1 MSLSHLA
8 TLFQERVQAHPD
20 RELVVH
26 GDVRLSYAEVDR
38 QAAGLAASL
47 EGLGVGAG
55 DRLAVDLPNWAEWV
69 VAFLA
74 GARLGATV
82 VPLDPGLSFHELKY
96 QLRHSEA
103 KAVITPELWSGTDYL
118 ELYEEMLPDLP
129 DLKHVVTVGP
139 EDLWTDDR
147 FLQFEDLTARGAGS
161 DERGEPARRFSD
173 TSRAAASAAS
183 SGGPAPVAASAATRG
198 ADEPLALLYT
208 SGTMGKPKG
217 VLLSHRNLVETAR
230 LSAEALELVDGD
242 RVLGTVPFFHVFGVS
257 TVIGTIAAGGTL
269 VLQERFE
276 AGEALELLERERI
289 TVCHGVPTMF
299 QLLMREKTF
308 AGRDLTALRTGVVAG
323 APVSPDLVRR
333 IRAWCNVE
341 IAYGLTETGPTIC
354 MTRPGDPAERRAQT
368 VGCPLPGVDVKVV
381 DLATGSLHGPEAVG
395 ELAVKGANVMLGYHR
410 MPGETAR
417 AHGPEGYFLTG
428 DLVVVDEAGAVQIVG
443 RRKEMII
450 RGGNNVTP
458 REVEDVLRTHPAVD
472 DVCVVGVPNEL
483 LGELVCACVVPVE
496 GAILTGDE
504 LKEFGRDQLVDYK
517 VPDHVRFFDT
527 FPMTGSGKVKRM
539 ELARVVDLELNT
551 T

>member
-1 MSLSHLA
+1 MPSSQLA

-26 GDVRLSYAEVDR
+26 GARRMTYSEVER

-47 EGLGVGAG
+47 AGLGIGAG
-55 DRLAVDLPNWAEWV
+55 DRIAVDLPNWPEWI

-82 VPLDPGLSFHELKY
+82 VPVDPALSFHELKY

-103 KAVITPELWSGTDYL
+103 RAVVTPEVWNGTDYL
-118 ELYEEMLPDLP
+118 ELYEELLPDLP
-129 DLKHVVTVGP
+129 DLHHVITVGP
-139 EDLWTDDR
+139 EDVWTDDR
-147 FLQFEDLTARGAGS
+147 FVQFEELARAGGAAGQ
-161 DERGEPARRFSD
+161 
-173 TSRAAASAAS
+173 
-183 SGGPAPVAASAATRG
+183 GGGG
-198 ADEPLALLYT
+198 ADDALALLYT

-230 LSAEALELVDGD
+230 LSAEALELRDGD
-242 RVLGTVPFFHVFGVS
+242 RALAAVPFFHVFGVS
-257 TVIGTIAAGGTL
+257 TVVGTICVGGTL

-276 AGEALELLERERI
+276 AGGALELLEKERV

-299 QLLMREKTF
+299 QLLMRDRTF
-308 AGRDLTALRTGVVAG
+308 AGRDLKALRTGVVAG
-323 APVSPDLVRR
+323 APVSPDLVRK
-333 IRAWCNVE
+333 IRTWCNVE

-368 VGCPLPGVDVKVV
+368 VGCPLPGVEVRVV

-417 AHGPEGYFLTG
+417 AHGPEGYLLTG
-428 DLVVVDEAGAVQIVG
+428 DLVVVDEAGAVQVVG

-517 VPDHVRFFDT
+517 VPDLVRFFDT

-539 ELARVVDLELNT
+539 ELARVVSLELNT

>member
-1 MSLSHLA
+1 MPSLHLA
-8 TLFQERVQAHPD
+8 TLFRDRVAMHPD
-20 RELVVH
+20 RELVVL
-26 GDVRLSYAEVDR
+26 GERRWTYAQVAE
-38 QAAGLAASL
+38 QAAGLAGSL
-47 EGLGVGAG
+47 AGAGVGAG
-55 DRLAVDLPNWAEWV
+55 DRIAVDLPNWPEWV

-82 VPLDPGLSFHELKY
+82 VPIDPGLSFHELKY

-103 KAVITPELWSGTDYL
+103 RVAVTPEVWDGTDYL
-118 ELYEEMLPDLP
+118 ELYEELLGDLP
-129 DLKHVVTVGP
+129 DLRQVITVGP

-147 FLQFEDLTARGAGS
+147 FLQFEDLVAKGHHQGHVAVEH
-161 DERGEPARRFSD
+161 DPA
-173 TSRAAASAAS
+173 T
-183 SGGPAPVAASAATRG
+183 T
-198 ADEPLALLYT
+198 PLALLYT

-217 VLLSHRNLVETAR
+217 VLLSHRNLVQT
-230 LSAEALELVDGD
+230 ALEGGAALGVGD
-242 RVLGTVPFFHVFGVS
+242 AERVLGAVPFFHVFGTS
-257 TVIGTIAAGGTL
+257 TVVGTIAFGGTL

-276 AGEALELLERERI
+276 AGGALELMERERV

-299 QLLMREKTF
+299 QLLMRERTF
-308 AGRDLTALRTGVVAG
+308 AGRNLAALRTGVVAG
-323 APVSPDLVRR
+323 APIAPDLVRK
-333 IRAWCNVE
+333 IRTWCNVE
-341 IAYGLTETGPTIC
+341 IAYGLTETGPTVC
-354 MTRPGDPAERRAQT
+354 MTRPGDPAERREQT
-368 VGCPLPGVDVKVV
+368 VGCPLPGVEVKVV

-428 DLVVVDEAGAVQIVG
+428 DLVVVDEAGAVQVVG
-443 RRKEMII
+443 RRREMII

-504 LKEFGRDQLVDYK
+504 LKEFSRDQLVDYK
-517 VPDHVRFFDT
+517 VPDLVRFFDA
-527 FPMTGSGKVKRM
+527 FPMTGSGKVKRL
-539 ELARVVDLELNT
+539 ELARVVGLELST

>member
-1 MSLSHLA
+1 
-8 TLFQERVQAHPD
+8 
-20 RELVVH
+20 
-26 GDVRLSYAEVDR
+26 
-38 QAAGLAASL
+38 
-47 EGLGVGAG
+47 VG
-55 DRLAVDLPNWAEWV
+55 R
-69 VAFLA
+69 
-74 GARLGATV
+74 
-82 VPLDPGLSFHELKY
+82 
-96 QLRHSEA
+96 
-103 KAVITPELWSGTDYL
+103 
-118 ELYEEMLPDLP
+118 
-129 DLKHVVTVGP
+129 
-139 EDLWTDDR
+139 EDLWTDDC
-147 FLQFEDLTARGAGS
+147 FLQFEDLAAKGASNG
-161 DERGEPARRFSD
+161 ERGEPTRRFSD
-173 TSRAAASAAS
+173 ISRAAASAATS
-183 SGGPAPVAASAATRG
+183 GPAVESASAASS
-198 ADEPLALLYT
+198 DEPLALLYT

-217 VLLSHRNLVETAR
+217 VLLSHRNLVDTAR
-230 LSAEALELVDGD
+230 LSAEALELVEGD

-257 TVIGTIAAGGTL
+257 TVISTIAAGGTL

-276 AGEALELLERERI
+276 AREALELLERERI

-299 QLLMREKTF
+299 QLLMRDRTF

-368 VGCPLPGVDVKVV
+368 VGCPLPGVEVKVV

-417 AHGPEGYFLTG
+417 AHGPEGFLLTG

-517 VPDHVRFFDT
+517 VPDLVRFFDA

>member
-1 MSLSHLA
+1 VSSSHLA
-8 TLFQERVQAHPD
+8 TLFQERVRAHPD

-26 GDVRLSYAEVDR
+26 GAVRLTYAEVDR
-38 QAAGLAASL
+38 QAAGLASSL
-47 EGLGVGAG
+47 EELGVGPG
-55 DRLAVDLPNWAEWV
+55 DKLAVDLPNWPEWV

-82 VPLDPGLSFHELKY
+82 VPLDPGLGFHELKY

-103 KAVITPELWSGTDYL
+103 KAVVTPELWSGTDYL

-129 DLKHVVTVGP
+129 ELHHVITVGP

-147 FLQFEDLTARGAGS
+147 FLQFEDLAARGTGTS
-161 DERGEPARRFSD
+161 ERGSPASRFSD
-173 TSRAAASAAS
+173 ISRAAASAA
-183 SGGPAPVAASAATRG
+183 
-198 ADEPLALLYT
+198 DPLALLYT

-217 VLLSHRNLVETAR
+217 VLLSHRNLVDTAR
-230 LSAEALELVDGD
+230 LSAEALGLVDGD

-257 TVIGTIAAGGTL
+257 TVIGTIACGGTL

-276 AGEALELLERERI
+276 ARGALELLERERI

-299 QLLMREKTF
+299 QLLMRDRTF
-308 AGRDLTALRTGVVAG
+308 AGRDLSALRTGVVAG
-323 APVSPDLVRR
+323 APVSPDLVRT

-368 VGCPLPGVDVKVV
+368 VGCPLPGVEVKVV

-417 AHGPEGYFLTG
+417 AHGPEGYLLTG

-504 LKEFGRDQLVDYK
+504 LKEFGRDQLADYK
-517 VPDHVRFFDT
+517 VPDLVRFFDA

-539 ELARVVDLELNT
+539 ELARVVDLELNST
-551 T
+551 

>member
-1 MSLSHLA
+1 MPPSHLS

-20 RELVVH
+20 REMVVH
-26 GDVRLSYAEVDR
+26 GARRLSYAEVDR
-38 QAAGLAASL
+38 QAAGLASSL
-47 EGLGVGAG
+47 AGLGVGPG
-55 DRLAVDLPNWAEWV
+55 DRLAVDLPNWPEWV

-82 VPLDPGLSFHELKY
+82 VPLDPALSFHELKY

-103 KAVITPELWSGTDYL
+103 RAVVTPEVWHGTDYL
-118 ELYEEMLPDLP
+118 ELYEEMLPELP
-129 DLKHVVTVGP
+129 DLRHVITVGP

-147 FLQFEDLTARGAGS
+147 FLQFEDLASKGS
-161 DERGEPARRFSD
+161 QDAALGTGEPRVRP
-173 TSRAAASAAS
+173 S
-183 SGGPAPVAASAATRG
+183 SPG
-198 ADEPLALLYT
+198 DDPLALLYT

-230 LSAEALELVDGD
+230 LSGEAMGLLDGD
-242 RVLGTVPFFHVFGVS
+242 RVLGAVPLFHVFGTS
-257 TVIGTIAAGGTL
+257 TVVGTIAFGGTL

-276 AGEALELLERERI
+276 AAEALELLERERI

-299 QLLMREKTF
+299 QLLMRDRTF

-354 MTRPGDPAERRAQT
+354 MTRPGDPAERREQT
-368 VGCPLPGVDVKVV
+368 VGRPLPGVEVRVV

-417 AHGPEGYFLTG
+417 AHGPEGYFLSG
-428 DLVVVDEAGAVQIVG
+428 DLVVVDEAGAVQVVG

-517 VPDHVRFFDT
+517 VPDLVRFFDA

-539 ELARVVDLELNT
+539 ELARVVSLELNT